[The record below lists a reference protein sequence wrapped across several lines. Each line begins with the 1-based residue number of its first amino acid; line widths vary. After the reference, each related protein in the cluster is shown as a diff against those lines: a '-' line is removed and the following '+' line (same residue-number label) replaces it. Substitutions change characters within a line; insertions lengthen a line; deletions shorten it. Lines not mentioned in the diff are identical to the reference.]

1 MNARSKLNGTIFLL
15 LLLPAFAWAQ
25 EPPFDTVESEQVG
38 LNGEIT
44 YGDGVSEVT
53 SILGDPDDIE
63 EYYVEL
69 ADVTETQYRYGDDL
83 MIAFVDEKVER
94 INVKTSAHTLCLEG
108 FELHVGNDI
117 DSIESAF
124 PKSYGLINNSNQPGT
139 AVIGLDYGDYY
150 FIEVRFDDEGT
161 ITEVRHL
168 MF

>member
-1 MNARSKLNGTIFLL
+1 MEARSKLNGTIFLL
-15 LLLPAFAWAQ
+15 LLLPAIAWAQ
-25 EPPFDTVESEQVG
+25 EPPFDTVESEQVW
-38 LNGEIT
+38 LNSEIT
-44 YGDGVSEVT
+44 YGDSVSDVT
-53 SILGDPDDIE
+53 SILGDPEDIE

-108 FELHVGNDI
+108 FELQVGNHI

-124 PKSYGLINNSNQPGT
+124 PKSYGLMNTLNEAEAT
-139 AVIGLDYGDYY
+139 AIGLDYGDYY
-150 FIEVRFDDEGT
+150 YLEVRFDDEGT